1 MSTLKLYDYWR
12 SSAAYRLRIAFNLK
26 GVDFDST
33 VVNIAPGADEQ
44 MGEPYKAIN
53 PQMRVPS
60 IEVEGKVASQSMAM
74 LEWIEETWPE
84 PALLPQDPWARLQ
97 VRAFADLIACD
108 VHPLNN
114 LSVLGK
120 LREGFGAD
128 KEAIAEWYRDWIIRG
143 FAALEAQAEKAAGH
157 DFLFTDR
164 PGLAEICLVPQMYNA
179 RRFETPVDAFPRLVE
194 IDARCQKIEAFR
206 RAAPEAVK
214 PD

>member
-1 MSTLKLYDYWR
+1 MSELKLYDYWR

-26 GVDFDST
+26 GVEFDST

-44 MGEPYKAIN
+44 MGAPYKSIN

-60 IEVEGKVASQSMAM
+60 IEVDGKAASQSMAI

-84 PALLPQDPWARLQ
+84 PALLPKEPWARLQ
-97 VRAFADLIACD
+97 VRGFADLIACD

-120 LREGFGAD
+120 LREGFGAN
-128 KEAIAEWYRDWIIRG
+128 KEAIAEWYRDWIVRG
-143 FAALEAQAEKAAGH
+143 FTALEAQAERASGH
-157 DFLFTDR
+157 SFLFSDQ
-164 PGLAEICLVPQMYNA
+164 PGIAEICLVPQMYNA
-179 RRFETPVDAFPRLVE
+179 RRFETPLEAFPRLVE
-194 IDARCQKIEAFR
+194 IDEKCKEIDAFR